1 MCGSWLIACGGRS
14 PFPRAAKSDPAPWKE
29 RSGPPPPRVHRRK
42 FPACVREFLSERWS
56 ASWSKSRWP
65 RPEATAR
72 APPNCWASA
81 CGRCAT
87 KSAVTACLVGAV
99 MSMNESSMI
108 ATSMTEALGRFLDVD
123 VARYKLVSTNL
134 ANIDTPGYR
143 TRDLDFRV
151 ELAKASQQSFAAEN
165 GLLTTAAFTPVARQ
179 VRGLVE
185 RPDGNNV
192 SVERES
198 LLLAETQIKF
208 NLGIQL
214 LKDQFHTIS
223 LAINSGGGTSS

>member
-1 MCGSWLIACGGRS
+1 
-14 PFPRAAKSDPAPWKE
+14 
-29 RSGPPPPRVHRRK
+29 
-42 FPACVREFLSERWS
+42 
-56 ASWSKSRWP
+56 
-65 RPEATAR
+65 
-72 APPNCWASA
+72 
-81 CGRCAT
+81 
-87 KSAVTACLVGAV
+87 
-99 MSMNESSMI
+99 MSMNESGMI
-108 ATSMTEALGRFLDVD
+108 ATSMTDALSRFLDVD

-143 TRDLDFRV
+143 TRDLDFRE
-151 ELAKASQQSFAAEN
+151 ELERASQESSAGEN
-165 GLLTTAAFTPVARQ
+165 GWLRTAEFTPVARQ

-198 LLLAETQIKF
+198 LLLAESQMKF